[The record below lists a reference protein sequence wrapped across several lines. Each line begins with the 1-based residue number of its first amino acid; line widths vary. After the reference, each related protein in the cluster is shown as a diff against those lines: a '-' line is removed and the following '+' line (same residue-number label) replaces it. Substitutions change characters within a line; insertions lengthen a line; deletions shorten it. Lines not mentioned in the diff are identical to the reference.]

1 MRALKKKG
9 GCLFYSFLILM
20 TGFMISSTALAGGG
34 PSEEQCS
41 NQYVKVDC
49 YNMAGNSHCGFV
61 PGDGCYENGNCAVCG
76 GTCQYTSSCNR
87 NCSGCCKPDVMSL
100 DNGYMSGNSLAAF
113 DDPDIDIDVYIA
125 TGKGENNDQR
135 SLDECNRNVKK

>member
-1 MRALKKKG
+1 
-9 GCLFYSFLILM
+9 
-20 TGFMISSTALAGGG
+20 
-34 PSEEQCS
+34 
-41 NQYVKVDC
+41 
-49 YNMAGNSHCGFV
+49 
-61 PGDGCYENGNCAVCG
+61 
-76 GTCQYTSSCNR
+76 
-87 NCSGCCKPDVMSL
+87 MSL